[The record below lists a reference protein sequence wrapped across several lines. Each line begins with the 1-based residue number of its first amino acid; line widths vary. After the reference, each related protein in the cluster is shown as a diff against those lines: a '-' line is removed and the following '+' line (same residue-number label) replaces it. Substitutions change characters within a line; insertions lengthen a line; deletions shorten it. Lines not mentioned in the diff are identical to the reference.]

1 MKNEALPATINGAY
15 VDRFTLAHALAG
27 VVAAYWKVTP
37 IQAVV
42 LAVGWEIGEDWLKDR
57 YPSLFPHPSVDTKEN
72 ALVDVGAFLV
82 AYTMARKT
90 QE

>member
-1 MKNEALPATINGAY
+1 MINGAY
-15 VDRFTLAHALAG
+15 VDRFTVAHALAG
-27 VVAAYWKVTP
+27 VIAAYLKVTP

-42 LAVGWEIGEDWLKDR
+42 FAVGWEIGEDLLKQR

-82 AYTMARKT
+82 AYALAGKDHH
-90 QE
+90 

>member
-15 VDRFTLAHALAG
+15 VDRFTLAHAVAG

-42 LAVGWEIGEDWLKDR
+42 LAVGWEIGSKIAIL
-57 YPSLFPHPSVDTKEN
+57 PF
-72 ALVDVGAFLV
+72 FLILP
-82 AYTMARKT
+82 
-90 QE
+90 